1 MMNGMNLF
9 QATSMA
15 PSQWRAGIYCRL
27 SKDDDLQGESASIG
41 NQRDLLT
48 NYCKSQG
55 WTIVQVYQDD
65 GYTGLNTDRP
75 DLQRMLNDVRMGVIN
90 LVITKDLSRLGR
102 NYLDT
107 GYLIEKFFPKN
118 RVRYIAFND
127 GIDTEGDNNDIAPF
141 KNVLNELYS
150 KDISKKVHSSYM
162 VAAQKGKFT
171 GVVPPFGYLKD
182 TEEKG
187 HLIID
192 NETAPY
198 MREIFR
204 MAAEGRGPNHI
215 RRWLEENKVP
225 CPAWWNR
232 QRGFRNTMTKW
243 EKSDPENGRFVW
255 DFSIIKDMLMNPVY
269 MGAMASQKRYY
280 KFKAGVLGEKKPDE
294 WIIIENCHEPIVDKN
309 TFMIVQ
315 SKMQSRTR
323 PRSTGEF
330 SLFAGILKC
339 GECGKSLTYRESRPN
354 KEPIPIYCCKTYNA
368 YGKGHCTQHRVPMQ
382 LLKDKVLSVI
392 RDYAQ
397 KVNINPDDVTER
409 LNQIRQSKEISEHE
423 TLVSA
428 IAQDEDRLKMLG
440 KMFAQLYEDRLM
452 GSISEE
458 NFDMMRN
465 KTQNEQRELES
476 RIAANK
482 AQLSA
487 IEHCEDQPQQWINL
501 IKDYTDIEDL
511 DAETLNRLVKRIVVH
526 EEIDKDHVRHQK
538 IEIYFNFQPVP
549 ATDEYIPEA
558 QRPYLHPDHSAQ
570 YISVAQ

>member
-1 MMNGMNLF
+1 MMNGMMELF
-9 QATSMA
+9 QATRKA
-15 PSQWRAGIYCRL
+15 PSQWLAGIYCRL
-27 SKDDDLQGESASIG
+27 SKDDDLQGESASIS

-75 DLQRMLNDVRMGVIN
+75 DLQRMLDDVRKGLIN

-171 GVVPPFGYLKD
+171 GVVPPFGYMKD
-182 TEEKG
+182 PEEKG

-204 MAAEGRGPNHI
+204 MAAQGRGPNYI

-232 QRGFRNTMTKW
+232 QRGFRKTMTKW
-243 EKSDPENGRFVW
+243 EKADPENGRYVW
-255 DFSIIKDMLMNPVY
+255 DFSIIKDMLLNPVY

-294 WIIIENCHEPIVDKN
+294 WIIVEGCHEPIIDKN

-315 SKMQSRTR
+315 SKMASRTR
-323 PRSTGEF
+323 PRTTGEF

-339 GECGKSLTYRESRPN
+339 GECGKALTYRESRPH

-368 YGKGHCTQHRVPMQ
+368 YGKNHCTQHRVPMQ
-382 LLKDKVLSVI
+382 MLKDKVLSVI
-392 RDYAQ
+392 RECAQ
-397 KVNINPDDVTER
+397 HVNIDPDEVMDR
-409 LNQIRQSKEISEHE
+409 LNQIRDTEAISEHD
-423 TLVSA
+423 TLTTA
-428 IAQDEDRLKMLG
+428 IIQDEERLKMLS
-440 KMFAQLYEDRLM
+440 KMFAQLYEDRLS
-452 GSISEE
+452 GSITEE
-458 NFDMMRN
+458 NFEMMRN
-465 KTQNEQRELES
+465 KTQTEQRELEK
-476 RIAANK
+476 RIEANK
-482 AQLSA
+482 AQMTSIQSA
-487 IEHCEDQPQQWINL
+487 EEQPQQWIDL

-511 DAETLNRLVKRIVVH
+511 DTETLNRLVKKIVVH
-526 EEIDKDHVRHQK
+526 EEIDDKQVRHQK
-538 IEIYFNFQPVP
+538 IEIYFNFQL
-549 ATDEYIPEA
+549 ELS
-558 QRPYLHPDHSAQ
+558 Q
-570 YISVAQ
+570 